1 MTVEEIRKQY
11 PYLYETHLHTSQGS
25 LCGRATG
32 EEMARACKEFGYSG
46 IIVTDHNWGGNAR
59 ADRSLPW
66 NEWVDEFFK
75 GYEDVKKTG
84 DAIGLSVFC
93 GWEAGFHGTEF
104 LIYGLGAEWMKAHP
118 EVRQAGVEQL
128 YEMVKAD
135 GGMMIHAHP
144 YREEAY
150 IPEVRLFP
158 HCVDGIEMIN
168 ATHSNTKSIG
178 HNDPAYDTRAIAY
191 ANEHGFRVTGGSD
204 SHSTKLLG
212 GGMAFKRKLESI
224 QDFMDAVKGDE
235 DYVLTNGEKWFDQK
249 GNIIAEV

>member
-1 MTVEEIRKQY
+1 MTAAEIKKQY
-11 PYLYETHLHTSQGS
+11 PYLYETHLHTSEGS
-25 LCGRATG
+25 LCGRRTG
-32 EEMARACKEFGYSG
+32 EEMVRACKEFGYSG

-75 GYEDVKKTG
+75 GYEAAKATG
-84 DAIGLSVFC
+84 DEIGLPVFC

-104 LIYGLGAEWMKAHP
+104 LIYGLGAEWMKTHP
-118 EVRQAGVEQL
+118 EVREAGVEQL
-128 YEMVKAD
+128 YEMVKAA

-150 IPEVRLFP
+150 IPEIRLFP

-178 HNDPAYDTRAIAY
+178 HNDPEYDTRAIAY
-191 ANEHGFRVTGGSD
+191 ANEYGFRVTGGSD
-204 SHSTKLLG
+204 SHSDKLLG
-212 GGMAFKRKLESI
+212 GGMAFKRKLESL

-249 GNIIAEV
+249 GNIIAVE